1 MDSDAFLDQE
11 YENLN
16 DAILQAI
23 VKSKDVQDILTR
35 FKKLN
40 QMDDKAVLNLFL
52 SLDELYQMI
61 NEKSSDSA
69 NYKLEPRTSS
79 EEPINKEEN
88 PSQKEASFIDGQT
101 LTKNEILF
109 EKYFQGKFDEN
120 NWMKKARVRF

>member
-23 VKSKDVQDILTR
+23 IASKDVQDILAR

-61 NEKSSDSA
+61 NENHSDSA
-69 NYKLEPRTSS
+69 TYKLEPSTSS
-79 EEPINKEEN
+79 EEPIKQENK
-88 PSQKEASFIDGQT
+88 PSSKETNIIDGEA

-120 NWMKKARVRF
+120 NWMKKVRVRF